1 MKKVYLTLCLL
12 VTLVLSVG
20 YTTAFAADW
29 YYVGTS
35 DDGAVSVYIDNSS
48 VEKNNRSAIIWE
60 KLIHS
65 DNTKSLQRVFYTRK
79 PKTFTILSY
88 TNYDAQGNVIASE
101 DIPSYGQTSDAIRP
115 DTVAEAIWYC
125 IWPY

>member
-12 VTLVLSVG
+12 ALMFLSVG
-20 YTTAFAADW
+20 STPAFAADW

-35 DDGAVSVYIDNSS
+35 DDGTVSAYIDNSS

-60 KLIHS
+60 RWINS
-65 DNTKSLQRVFYTRK
+65 DGTELLRRVYYTRR
-79 PKTFTILSY
+79 PKTCTMLSY
-88 TNYDAQGNVIASE
+88 TSYDVQGNITSSE
-101 DIPSYGQTSDAIRP
+101 DIPSYEQTSDAIRP
-115 DTVAEAIWYC
+115 DTMAETIWYC

>member
-12 VTLVLSVG
+12 ALMFLSVG
-20 YTTAFAADW
+20 STPAFAADW

-35 DDGAVSVYIDNSS
+35 DDGAESVYIDNSS
-48 VEKNNRSAIIWE
+48 VKKNNRGAIIWE
-60 KLIHS
+60 KWINS
-65 DNTKSLQRVFYTRK
+65 DNTKSLNRVYYTRK

-88 TNYDAQGNVIASE
+88 TSYDARGNILYSE
-101 DIPSYGQTSDAIRP
+101 DIPSYEQDRAAIRP

>member
-20 YTTAFAADW
+20 CTTAFASDW

-35 DDGAVSVYIDNSS
+35 DDGTESVYIDNSS

-60 KLIHS
+60 KWINS
-65 DNTKSLQRVFYTRK
+65 DNTMSLQRVYYTRK
-79 PKTFTILSY
+79 PKTFTMLSY
-88 TNYDAQGNVIASE
+88 TRYDARGNILYSE
-101 DIPSYGQTSDAIRP
+101 DISSYEQTSEAIRP
-115 DTVAEAIWYC
+115 DTMAETIWYC

>member
-20 YTTAFAADW
+20 CTTAFAADW

-35 DDGAVSVYIDNSS
+35 DDGTVSTYIDNSS

-60 KLIHS
+60 KWMHS
-65 DNTKSLQRVFYTRK
+65 DGTELLWRVYYTRR
-79 PKTFTILSY
+79 PKTYTLLSY
-88 TNYDAQGNVIASE
+88 TTYDAQGNAIASE
-101 DIPSYGQTSDAIRP
+101 DIPSYEQTSDDIRP
-115 DTVAEAIWYC
+115 DTMAESIWYC

>member
-35 DDGAVSVYIDNSS
+35 DNGAESVYIDNSS
-48 VEKNNRSAIIWE
+48 VEKNNRGAIIWE
-60 KLIHS
+60 RWMIS
-65 DNTKSLQRVFYTRK
+65 DGTELLQRVYYTRR
-79 PKTFTILSY
+79 PKTCTILSY

-101 DIPSYGQTSDAIRP
+101 DIPSYGQISDAIRP

>member
-12 VTLVLSVG
+12 VTLVLSLG

-35 DDGAVSVYIDNSS
+35 DDGTVSAYIDNSS
-48 VEKNNRSAIIWE
+48 VEKNNRDAIIWE
-60 KLIHS
+60 RWMIS
-65 DNTKSLQRVFYTRK
+65 DGTELLQRVYYTRR
-79 PKTFTILSY
+79 PKTCTTLSY
-88 TNYDAQGNVIASE
+88 TNYDAQGNVTFSE
-101 DIPSYGQTSDAIRP
+101 DIPSYEQDSAAIRP
-115 DTVAEAIWYC
+115 DTMAEAIWYC

>member
-35 DDGAVSVYIDNSS
+35 DNGAESVYIDNSS
-48 VEKNNRSAIIWE
+48 VEKNNRGAIIWE
-60 KLIHS
+60 RWMFS
-65 DNTKSLQRVFYTRK
+65 DGTELLRRVYYTRR
-79 PKTFTILSY
+79 PKTCTMLSY
-88 TNYDAQGNVIASE
+88 TNYDAQGNVIVSE

-115 DTVAEAIWYC
+115 NTVAEAIWYC

>member
-35 DDGAVSVYIDNSS
+35 DDGAASIYIDNSS
-48 VEKNNRSAIIWE
+48 VEKNNRGAIIWD
-60 KLIHS
+60 KWVNS
-65 DNTKSLQRVFYTRK
+65 DNTTSLHRVYYTRK

-88 TNYDAQGNVIASE
+88 TSYDAQGNILYSE
-101 DIPSYGQTSDAIRP
+101 DIPSYEQDRTAIRP